1 MFLYEGRGV
10 KLNARLQAFS
20 RRSGVYLSA
29 VRADTVSFKEYLNGA
44 SRHTDIDFSLD
55 VFVGNGVIHFIH
67 GDVVI
72 RRDCGNFPC

>member
-1 MFLYEGRGV
+1 M
-10 KLNARLQAFS
+10 KLQLASRVICAFIGAVLIRFS
-20 RRSGVYLSA
+20 VQSA
-29 VRADTVSFKEYLNGA
+29 VRSDTIPVKEYLDGT

-72 RRDCGNFPC
+72 QRDCGNFPC